1 VNLSYSKTYQDFQAE
16 VCLFLK
22 KNWPLVGDEAKLPGE
37 DQAKLFRAR
46 AVDQGYSLRHIPKKY
61 GGSEQDVDPLKAEI
75 IRAEFEAARVPHI
88 DPRIGMMNEVV
99 VPTIL
104 AKGANWMKERFIPK
118 IVTGEYIFC
127 QCYSEP
133 GAGSDLA
140 ALKTRAELVGDEW
153 VINGQKIW
161 TSRAHFSHY
170 CVALV
175 RTEPKASKYQGITYM
190 IIDMN
195 QPGVEVRPLKQ
206 ITGVAE
212 FNEVFFTDAR
222 TPKDWIVGERGE
234 GWAVSRMIVDR
245 EHSTFGGAAR
255 SQKLFER
262 LLGLARNTYVE
273 GKPAI
278 ESAIIRRR
286 LACLEGRIRSLQYTG
301 YRMLTKQGKGEKQ
314 LSVSKMVKL
323 YSTRI
328 AHEVAAIAQD
338 IIGDDSMLMPRQD
351 VDRSEIGN
359 EKWVFQY
366 LGSIAHGIGG
376 GTSNVHRNIV
386 AEKVLGLPKDAA
398 RVS

>member
-1 VNLSYSKTYQDFQAE
+1 MDLSYSKAYKDFQTQVRA
-16 VCLFLK
+16 FLK
-22 KNWPLVGDEAKLPGE
+22 SNWPLSGGEAQLSKAEQGE
-37 DQAKLFRAR
+37 LFRAR
-46 AVDQGYSLRHIPKKY
+46 AVEHGYSLRHIPKKY
-61 GGSEQDVDPLKAEI
+61 GGSEQEADALKAEI
-75 IRAEFEAARVPHI
+75 IRAEFDAARVPHI

-104 AKGANWMKERFIPK
+104 AKGADWMKEKFVPK

-140 ALKTRAELVGDEW
+140 SLKTKGELVGDEW
-153 VINGQKIW
+153 ILNGQKIW

-175 RTEPKASKYQGITYM
+175 RTESDATKYRGITYM

-262 LLGLARNTYVE
+262 LLGLARKSSIDGN
-273 GKPAI
+273 PAI
-278 ESAIIRRR
+278 ENVDIRRR
-286 LACLEGRIRSLQYTG
+286 LARLEGRIRSLQYTG

-323 YSTRI
+323 YSTQI

-338 IIGDDSMLMPRQD
+338 IIDDNGMMMPRQD
-351 VDRSEIGN
+351 VERSEIGD

-376 GTSNVHRNIV
+376 GTSNVHRNII

-398 RVS
+398 RAS